1 MYANSELICFIPETN
16 VIIYVNYIL
25 IETLFINLKTNQNK
39 ATVAKQSKIFSN
51 MFKPWKVNVFL
62 KMQLQDMV
70 MFRGT

>member
-39 ATVAKQSKIFSN
+39 ARVTKQNKILSN
-51 MFKPWKVNVFL
+51 MVKS
-62 KMQLQDMV
+62 
-70 MFRGT
+70 